1 VLSPTDQREVEA
13 ARALLRYA
21 DRLRLLIELLAV
33 AYMVAGIAL
42 LGLLG
47 HLAYPQAGRAV
58 FLVIGA
64 VVGLGLIPFT
74 WLHRAWPKRRA
85 RKVWLPRL
93 EERYRVPRDAILCIS
108 AALHPRPGIDWWV
121 AP

>member
-1 VLSPTDQREVEA
+1 MLSPTDQREVEA

-21 DRLRLLIELLAV
+21 DRLRLLIELLGF

-42 LGLLG
+42 IGVLG
-47 HLAYPQAGRAV
+47 HFVFPQAGLAV
-58 FLVIGA
+58 FFGIGV
-64 VVGLGLIPFT
+64 VVGLGLIPFA
-74 WLHRAWPKRRA
+74 WLFKAWPKRRA
-85 RKVWLPRL
+85 KKVWLPRL